1 MGAEIDKN
9 LIMEYV
15 SSVKE
20 SYPAKK
26 MLLLN
31 TILFNDYIK
40 KNTIKTKEDV
50 KELFTVCE
58 ITEES
63 VVKPISVNTG
73 NKHDIIRFIEKATEN
88 TSIRINE
95 DLIGKIYSNS

>member
-50 KELFTVCE
+50 KELFKLSE
-58 ITEES
+58 ISTRTRQ
-63 VVKPISVNTG
+63 VKISNIF
-73 NKHDIIRFIEKATEN
+73 NKTDREN
-88 TSIRINE
+88 
-95 DLIGKIYSNS
+95 

>member
-15 SSVKE
+15 LSVKE

-50 KELFTVCE
+50 KELFT
-58 ITEES
+58 
-63 VVKPISVNTG
+63 
-73 NKHDIIRFIEKATEN
+73 
-88 TSIRINE
+88 
-95 DLIGKIYSNS
+95 

>member
-40 KNTIKTKEDV
+40 KTHIILLAAGITILLNKDNLSGILIYTIY
-50 KELFTVCE
+50 LF
-58 ITEES
+58 
-63 VVKPISVNTG
+63 
-73 NKHDIIRFIEKATEN
+73 IIPAFIK
-88 TSIRINE
+88 
-95 DLIGKIYSNS
+95 GKS

>member
-1 MGAEIDKN
+1 MGAENDKN

-40 KNTIKTKEDV
+40 KNTYYT
-50 KELFTVCE
+50 
-58 ITEES
+58 S
-63 VVKPISVNTG
+63 SSW
-73 NKHDIIRFIEKATEN
+73 NK
-88 TSIRINE
+88 SI
-95 DLIGKIYSNS
+95 NSQR